1 MKEPVIRELTTEIE
15 IHAPTDRV
23 WSILTDLKQFAA
35 WNPLITQAEGD
46 VKEGARLRV
55 HMKLPGRTAMTS
67 KLTVVVVHV
76 AAERELRWLGHV
88 LHPGV
93 FTGEQSFELSPLGEG
108 RTRFVQREAFRGL
121 LVPFLPNGLAAIT
134 RRGFEAMNVA
144 LKAQAEAES

>member
-1 MKEPVIRELTTEIE
+1 MIRELTTEIE

-23 WSILTDLKQFAA
+23 WRILTDLKQFAA

-46 VKEGARLRV
+46 IKEGARLRV

-76 AAERELRWLGHV
+76 AAERELHWLGHV

-93 FTGEQSFELSPLGEG
+93 FTGEQSFELSPLGEA

-144 LKAQAEAES
+144 LKEQAEAES

>member
-1 MKEPVIRELTTEIE
+1 MSPSAWVINGFHGSPWLWFMWR
-15 IHAPTDRV
+15 
-23 WSILTDLKQFAA
+23 WSG
-35 WNPLITQAEGD
+35 NCVG
-46 VKEGARLRV
+46 
-55 HMKLPGRTAMTS
+55 S
-67 KLTVVVVHV
+67 
-76 AAERELRWLGHV
+76 GHV

-144 LKAQAEAES
+144 LKEQAEAES

>member
-23 WSILTDLKQFAA
+23 WRILTDLKQFAA

-46 VKEGARLRV
+46 IKEGARLRV

-88 LHPGV
+88 LHPGA
-93 FTGEQSFELSPLGEG
+93 SRIP
-108 RTRFVQREAFRGL
+108 
-121 LVPFLPNGLAAIT
+121 PNATASQMGW
-134 RRGFEAMNVA
+134 
-144 LKAQAEAES
+144 

>member
-1 MKEPVIRELTTEIE
+1 MIRELTTEIE

-23 WSILTDLKQFAA
+23 WRILTDLKQFAA

-46 VKEGARLRV
+46 IKEGARLRV

-76 AAERELRWLGHV
+76 AAERELRWLGHM

-108 RTRFVQREAFRGL
+108 RRRFVQREAFRGL
-121 LVPFLPNGLAAIT
+121 LVPFLPNGLAAVT

-144 LKAQAEAES
+144 LKEQAEAES